1 MVVDTLASGKSR
13 PIGVPVVPS
22 NENLFA
28 REITWW
34 ENGISASSGDSRPS
48 VPASTGGAIGERWV
62 IVHHNGFW
70 TFLANVPGVNFAG
83 VERM

>member
-1 MVVDTLASGKSR
+1 MRICLLERSLGGRTASLLR
-13 PIGVPVVPS
+13 
-22 NENLFA
+22 
-28 REITWW
+28 REIPV
-34 ENGISASSGDSRPS
+34 RPS

-70 TFLANVPGVNFAG
+70 TFLANVPGVNFVG